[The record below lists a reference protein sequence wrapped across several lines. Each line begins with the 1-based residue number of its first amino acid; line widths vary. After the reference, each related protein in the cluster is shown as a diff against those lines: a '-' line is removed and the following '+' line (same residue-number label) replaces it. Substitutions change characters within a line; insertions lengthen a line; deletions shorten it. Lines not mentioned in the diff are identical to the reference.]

1 MPGVDSSYTGLI
13 ESQLTPQLKI
23 QLTPDTASRMRNTM
37 NSAFTHHHG
46 AKKAGRLVRCAALAC
61 ALVLGA
67 GSAWAQQYGDRRD
80 DQGAQQYPQQ
90 YPQQSPRFRLPPQ
103 DHGRR
108 DDARGYGDQRRA
120 PQYQQDQRDQRDQ
133 SHDSRRSGRMTPD
146 ERRDLRRQINEA
158 GMDLYPPKNR

>member
-1 MPGVDSSYTGLI
+1 
-13 ESQLTPQLKI
+13 
-23 QLTPDTASRMRNTM
+23 M

-46 AKKAGRLVRCAALAC
+46 AKKAGRLARCAALAC

-133 SHDSRRSGRMTPD
+133 RDQSHDSRRSGRMTPD

-158 GMDLYPPKNR
+158 GIDLYPPKRR